1 MKIIMKDRIAQ
12 ALEEDLNE
20 IHVERSRDY
29 QGKYDNESSEIDL
42 STLTKNE
49 IERLAE
55 VFETS
60 GITGTKI
67 LAADVRKYLR
77 AAKEGVDAMHARTI
91 RQAAWMLEHYFVG
104 LPNHTIFSEDRYGG
118 RSHSGYFVSDVTYH
132 PEVKGDS
139 RRNSSPEHCEIELVH
154 VENDVREHTDLF
166 LESGDCLE
174 MTPKEILRK
183 SGYVPET
190 PELIGKLRKETERY
204 YLVREQVGRQFLATG
219 IGVADLDD
227 AAERTFLLTSWDNR
241 FRLDHFGQETRVIV
255 DVLRETE
262 REKEDYHHDARVDP
276 YRWHEFNLRFFT
288 PAEDAVARH
297 LIADEDT
304 FERPIVEIPVHPLVP
319 CFDLRRHARI
329 RVHVNNLTEYVYRK
343 EVSKNLVLPDR
354 DWQMIDLL
362 VDQSHNTFQDV
373 VAGKGQSMNILAEGP
388 PGTGKT
394 VTAEVFAEFKER
406 PLYTIQCSQ
415 LGLDPKEVESNLR
428 VILNRANRWNA
439 ILLLDEADVYVRH
452 RGDDVQQNAI
462 VGAFLRVLEYASC
475 ILFMTTNRPEDVD
488 DAIASRCIARL
499 RYEAPTPEN
508 QARLWR
514 ILADLNGLEFAA
526 AEIQKVVEAHP
537 TLTGR
542 DVKNLLKLASFIA
555 ASKKQTLDAKMI
567 EYALQF
573 KPTEGGK

>member
-1 MKIIMKDRIAQ
+1 
-12 ALEEDLNE
+12 
-20 IHVERSRDY
+20 
-29 QGKYDNESSEIDL
+29 
-42 STLTKNE
+42 
-49 IERLAE
+49 
-55 VFETS
+55 
-60 GITGTKI
+60 
-67 LAADVRKYLR
+67 
-77 AAKEGVDAMHARTI
+77 
-91 RQAAWMLEHYFVG
+91 
-104 LPNHTIFSEDRYGG
+104 
-118 RSHSGYFVSDVTYH
+118 
-132 PEVKGDS
+132 
-139 RRNSSPEHCEIELVH
+139 
-154 VENDVREHTDLF
+154 
-166 LESGDCLE
+166 
-174 MTPKEILRK
+174 MTPREILK
-183 SGYVPET
+183 GQGFVPET
-190 PELIGKLRKETERY
+190 PELVEKLHRETERY
-204 YLVREQVGRQFLATG
+204 YSVREQVGRQFLALG

-227 AAERTFLLTSWDNR
+227 ASEKRTFLLTSWDNR
-241 FRLDHFGQETRVIV
+241 LKLDLFGQETRVVV
-255 DVLRETE
+255 DVLYETE
-262 REKEDYHHDARVDP
+262 RDRQDRYHDAHVDP
-276 YRWHEFNLRFFT
+276 YRWHKFNLRFFT
-288 PAEDAVARH
+288 PSEDEVARH

-304 FERPIVEIPVHPLVP
+304 FERPIIEIPVHPLVP

-329 RVHVNNLTEYVYRK
+329 RVHVNNMVEYVYRK
-343 EVSKNLVLPDR
+343 EVAKNLVLPDR

-362 VDQSHNTFQDV
+362 VDQSHNMFQDV

-499 RYEAPTPEN
+499 RYAAPTPEN
-508 QARLWR
+508 QARLWK
-514 ILADLNGLEFAA
+514 ILAGLNDLVFDD
-526 AEIQKVVEAHP
+526 AEVRKVVTAHQ

-555 ASKKQTLDAKMI
+555 TSKGRALDAEMI